1 MRVLRPQKGII
12 MRARRFLLGLLTGM
26 MCLGT
31 ALAQS
36 AQNYPS
42 KPIRFIVPYA
52 PGGSTSHVARL
63 VATKLTESWGQPVLV
78 DNRGGANTVIGTEAL
93 ARSAP
98 DGYTIGLTT
107 SSLATLP
114 HLIAS
119 LPFDPVKDL
128 APVAPLIATQLV
140 LVLHPSVPANNVK
153 EFIALAKAR
162 PNQLNFAAV
171 GTGSSTHL
179 AGEVFKSVTGVKMQ
193 HVAYKGTAPAL
204 TDLIGGQIQL
214 NFDTPVTSIPH
225 IRSGKLKAIAIT
237 GKNRLA
243 SLPDVPTFA
252 EAGLPEYDFQ
262 IWFGVIAPAGTPKD
276 IISKLSTEIARV
288 LALPDVKESLALQG
302 LDPFNLSPDQ
312 FGALL
317 RADLDKYGKVIKAA
331 GIKIE

>member
-1 MRVLRPQKGII
+1 MRP
-12 MRARRFLLGLLTGM
+12 RRFLLGLLTGL

-36 AQNYPS
+36 PQSYPS

-52 PGGSTSHVARL
+52 PGGSTSQVARL
-63 VATKLTESWGQPVLV
+63 VATKLTESWGQPVVV
-78 DNRGGANTVIGTEAL
+78 DNRGGANTVIGTEAV

-107 SSLATLP
+107 STLATLP
-114 HLIAS
+114 HLIAT

-128 APVAPLIATQLV
+128 APVAPLISTQLV
-140 LVLHPSVPANNVK
+140 LVLHPSVPANNLK

-179 AGEVFKSVTGVKMQ
+179 AGELFKSVTGVKMQ

-204 TDLIGGQIQL
+204 TDLIGGQVQL
-214 NFDTPVTSIPH
+214 NFDTPVTSLPH
-225 IRSGKLKAIAIT
+225 IRSGKLKPIAIT

-252 EAGLPEYDFQ
+252 EAGLPEYDVQ
-262 IWFGVIAPAGTPKD
+262 LWFGVIAPAGTPRD
-276 IISKLSTEIARV
+276 IISKLSKEIARI
-288 LALPDVKESLALQG
+288 LALPDVKENLSLQG
-302 LDPFNLSPDQ
+302 LEPFAASPDQ
-312 FGALL
+312 FGALI
-317 RADLDKYGKVIKAA
+317 RADLDKYGKVIKGA

>member
-1 MRVLRPQKGII
+1 MRP
-12 MRARRFLLGLLTGM
+12 RRFLLGLLTGL

-36 AQNYPS
+36 PQSYPS

-63 VATKLTESWGQPVLV
+63 VAAKLTESWGQPVVV
-78 DNRGGANTVIGTEAL
+78 DNRGGANTVIGTEAV

-107 SSLATLP
+107 STLATLP
-114 HLIAS
+114 HLIAT

-128 APVAPLIATQLV
+128 APVAPLISTQLV
-140 LVLHPSVPANNVK
+140 LVLHPSVPANNLK

-179 AGEVFKSVTGVKMQ
+179 AGELFKSVTGVKMQ

-204 TDLIGGQIQL
+204 TDLIGGQVQL
-214 NFDTPVTSIPH
+214 NFDTPVTSLPH
-225 IRSGKLKAIAIT
+225 IRSGKLKPIAIT

-262 IWFGVIAPAGTPKD
+262 LWFGVIAPAGTPRD
-276 IISKLSTEIARV
+276 IISKLSKEIARI
-288 LALPDVKESLALQG
+288 LALPDVKENLSLQG
-302 LDPFNLSPDQ
+302 LEPFAASPDQ
-312 FGALL
+312 FGALI
-317 RADLDKYGKVIKAA
+317 RADLDKYGKVIKGA

>member
-1 MRVLRPQKGII
+1 MRP
-12 MRARRFLLGLLTGM
+12 RRFLLGLLTGL

-36 AQNYPS
+36 PQSYPS

-52 PGGSTSHVARL
+52 PGGSTSHVARV
-63 VATKLTESWGQPVLV
+63 VAAKLTESWGQPVVV
-78 DNRGGANTVIGTEAL
+78 DNRGGANTVIGTEAV

-107 SSLATLP
+107 STLATLP
-114 HLIAS
+114 HLIAT

-128 APVAPLIATQLV
+128 APVAPLISTQLV
-140 LVLHPSVPANNVK
+140 LVLHPSVPANNLK

-179 AGEVFKSVTGVKMQ
+179 AGELFKSVTGVKMQ

-204 TDLIGGQIQL
+204 TDLIGGQVQL
-214 NFDTPVTSIPH
+214 NFDTPVTSLPH
-225 IRSGKLKAIAIT
+225 IRSGKLKPIAIT

-252 EAGLPEYDFQ
+252 EAGLPEYDIQ
-262 IWFGVIAPAGTPKD
+262 LWFGVIAPAGTPRD
-276 IISKLSTEIARV
+276 IISKLSKEIARI
-288 LALPDVKESLALQG
+288 LALPDVKENLSLQG
-302 LDPFNLSPDQ
+302 LEPFAASPDQ
-312 FGALL
+312 FGALI
-317 RADLDKYGKVIKAA
+317 RADLDKYGKVIKGA